1 MVRRTVAIILLA
13 SALARAA
20 AQPAQPVLRIAPF
33 ESSGMSPSEASMMER
48 LVSSYVAELRR
59 FRLIDASGQDLAL
72 SETETAL
79 SLGASV
85 QGSLPLSADYVLSG
99 AIGRLGDLY
108 MLTIDITKVATG
120 EKLSVSDTAASVS
133 DIVLRARTLTR
144 SLFGESIGGPPAGAQ
159 PGSPD
164 PAPRSVEATRASAE
178 PSGSSPE
185 ETAKAAVVVES
196 PTVGEIVG
204 MWRGDKG
211 LETVRIFANGTALA
225 VLSGGGTLKL
235 RISIDGSAVV
245 FLQDQPNDPSMYR
258 SSAWGF
264 DQARRIA
271 AAARPMRWILYL
283 SDDRSALSGTKET
296 TAVSG
301 TGSELRID
309 NDYVRDASWARIAR

>member
-1 MVRRTVAIILLA
+1 MVRRTVTIILLA
-13 SALARAA
+13 SALARAF

-79 SLGASV
+79 SLGAPV
-85 QGSLPLSADYVLSG
+85 QGALPLSADYILSG
-99 AIGRLGDLY
+99 AIGRLGDLF
-108 MLTIDITKVATG
+108 MLTVDITKVSTG

-144 SLFGESIGGPPAGAQ
+144 SLFGESVGGPPAGDQAA
-159 PGSPD
+159 GSD
-164 PAPRSVEATRASAE
+164 PAPRSDEATTTSAE
-178 PSGSSPE
+178 PGGSPPR
-185 ETAKAAVVVES
+185 ETAPAAAIVES
-196 PTVGEIVG
+196 PTVADVAG

-211 LETVRIFANGTALA
+211 LETVRVFANGTALA
-225 VLSGGGTLKL
+225 VLSGGGTMKL
-235 RISIDGSAVV
+235 RISIDGSAIV
-245 FLQDQPNDPSMYR
+245 FRQDQPNDPSMYR
-258 SSAWGF
+258 SSSWGF

-271 AAARPMRWILYL
+271 AAARPMRWVLYL
-283 SDDRSALSGTKET
+283 SEDRSALSGTKET

-301 TGSELRID
+301 AGVELRID